1 MRTGD
6 GGSVCLYVGP
16 LFRVS
21 SFVSSYRT
29 TGEQSSINPVVMTL
43 GADDARTCSSPGI
56 AASLWYHL
64 GDAVV
69 PIPEIYAVPTPV
81 TEGALCICVARTGD
95 DEGVLSLRVGPSCM
109 FRLLSWAME
118 RLANR
123 AQSKRWRCYWA
134 RSMSRS
140 AVLRK

>member
-1 MRTGD
+1 M
-6 GGSVCLYVGP
+6 CLHVGP

-29 TGEQSSINPVVMTL
+29 TGEQSSINPVVMIL
-43 GADDARTCSSPGI
+43 GANDVRTCSSLGI

-64 GDAVV
+64 GVAVV
-69 PIPEIYAVPTPV
+69 LIPEIYAVPTPV

-109 FRLLSWAME
+109 FRFLPGPWHDWQTEL
-118 RLANR
+118 NR
-123 AQSKRWRCYWA
+123 NGGDVTGRGR
-134 RSMSRS
+134 
-140 AVLRK
+140 

>member
-6 GGSVCLYVGP
+6 GDSVCLHVGP

-21 SFVSSYRT
+21 SFVSSYGT

-56 AASLWYHL
+56 AASLRHDL
-64 GDAVV
+64 GVAVV
-69 PIPEIYAVPTPV
+69 LIPEIYAVPTPV

-109 FRLLSWAME
+109 FRFLPGPWHDWQTEL
-118 RLANR
+118 NR
-123 AQSKRWRCYWA
+123 NGGDVTGRGR
-134 RSMSRS
+134 
-140 AVLRK
+140 

>member
-6 GGSVCLYVGP
+6 GGSVCLHVGL

-21 SFVSSYRT
+21 SFVSSYET
-29 TGEQSSINPVVMTL
+29 TGEQSSINPVVRIL

-64 GDAVV
+64 GVAVV
-69 PIPEIYAVPTPV
+69 LIPEIYAVPTPV

-95 DEGVLSLRVGPSCM
+95 DEGVLSLCVGPSCM
-109 FRLLSWAME
+109 RRLLLG
-118 RLANR
+118 RGTTGK
-123 AQSKRWRCYWA
+123 QS
-134 RSMSRS
+134 SIETV
-140 AVLRK
+140 AVLLGAVDEQECSPP